1 MRKLSP
7 NKPYKH
13 RSKVLEKLVLKR
25 LLEHVKSNKF
35 FDSSQFGFRKN
46 RSCELQLLVYTKYLV
61 KNYDIKV
68 PVHSIYL
75 DLQKAFDKVPYA
87 ELLCKLE
94 YYFKT
99 EGQLLY
105 WVREFLTGR
114 RQRVRIGQSFS
125 SWEYVTSGVP
135 QGTVLAPFLFIL
147 YINDLQN
154 DLQEVEILKFAD
166 DTKLYCSINGYKDT
180 LKLQENL
187 NKMGEWFEKWKM
199 PVNLKKSGVLRI
211 GFSDNYK
218 QFYSLYNEQLKE
230 LQLERDLGVI
240 IDGSLSNKPHI
251 QKIVNQAMKIYGWM
265 VRNLVTRDKV
275 VILRIYKSLIRPI
288 LEYASSV
295 WSPHRIGL
303 INQLE
308 RVQRKVTKLIYRDA
322 LYSDRLTMLKLPTL
336 RWRRNYLDMLR
347 VYSIVHGDESLRRE
361 LITFSSEVSIS
372 DANLRRHRYTIYKA
386 NVHTEIFKH
395 HFVNRVVDQWN
406 SLPEPLLDLLQQSLF
421 KKQLKSYL
429 LTNGKIE
436 PYVWNN
442 S

>member
-1 MRKLSP
+1 M
-7 NKPYKH
+7 
-13 RSKVLEKLVLKR
+13 
-25 LLEHVKSNKF
+25 
-35 FDSSQFGFRKN
+35 
-46 RSCELQLLVYTKYLV
+46 
-61 KNYDIKV
+61 
-68 PVHSIYL
+68 
-75 DLQKAFDKVPYA
+75 PYA

-94 YYFKT
+94 YYFKI

-114 RQRVRIGQSFS
+114 SQRVRIGQSFS

-154 DLQEVEILKFAD
+154 DLQGVEILKFAD
-166 DTKLYCSINGYKDT
+166 DTKLYCSINGYTDT

-187 NKMGEWFEKWKM
+187 NKMGEWFKKWKM
-199 PVNLKKSGVLRI
+199 PVNVKKSGVLRI

-275 VILRIYKSLIRPI
+275 VILRVYKSLIRPI

-303 INQLE
+303 IDQLE

>member
-1 MRKLSP
+1 
-7 NKPYKH
+7 
-13 RSKVLEKLVLKR
+13 
-25 LLEHVKSNKF
+25 
-35 FDSSQFGFRKN
+35 
-46 RSCELQLLVYTKYLV
+46 
-61 KNYDIKV
+61 
-68 PVHSIYL
+68 
-75 DLQKAFDKVPYA
+75 
-87 ELLCKLE
+87 
-94 YYFKT
+94 
-99 EGQLLY
+99 
-105 WVREFLTGR
+105 
-114 RQRVRIGQSFS
+114 
-125 SWEYVTSGVP
+125 
-135 QGTVLAPFLFIL
+135 
-147 YINDLQN
+147 
-154 DLQEVEILKFAD
+154 
-166 DTKLYCSINGYKDT
+166 
-180 LKLQENL
+180 
-187 NKMGEWFEKWKM
+187 
-199 PVNLKKSGVLRI
+199 
-211 GFSDNYK
+211 
-218 QFYSLYNEQLKE
+218 
-230 LQLERDLGVI
+230 
-240 IDGSLSNKPHI
+240 
-251 QKIVNQAMKIYGWM
+251 MKIYGWM

-275 VILRIYKSLIRPI
+275 VILRVYKSLIRPI

-303 INQLE
+303 IDQLE